1 MSLKQECIDIIN
13 LITEP
18 LKKDE
23 YDLYEIETDSI
34 RDICELTGE
43 DVTYGD
49 CFECEHNDDCQY
61 KKCVKIDIS
70 FWSYA
75 DFQRNYLFSKKSS
88 LSKGIHYINNRKQL
102 MAEMS
107 NFKKEIEIYKDYYAE
122 FGERYSDFIEYAK
135 EFGEKL
141 RQEYSFFENMNTDI
155 LPIVF
160 HTDFAKD
167 DEGKTDYAT
176 KGNFVSRGKQN
187 VINTYYCMEDT
198 ERTKQNI
205 RHELLHYFL
214 YMSNMK
220 YLDDSAI
227 FHYLCGVYNAHAY
240 MEMGEKER
248 VLYDKLVAVIP
259 TLEKKCKELKCK
271 EGAFSANRD
280 VVLMVAGNDR
290 EDFTNK
296 ELFDYGMN
304 ILNMICEIEPTNI
317 REVSGN

>member
-34 RDICELTGE
+34 RDICELSGK

-49 CFECEHNDDCQY
+49 CFDCEHYGDCTY
-61 KKCVKIDIS
+61 KKRVKVDVS
-70 FWSYA
+70 FWDYA
-75 DFQRNYLFSKKSS
+75 DFQRNYVFAKKPSV
-88 LSKGIHYINNRKQL
+88 SKGICYINNRKQL

-107 NFKKEIEIYKDYYAE
+107 QFRKEIEQYKDYYAE
-122 FGERYSDFIEYAK
+122 FGEKYNDFMEYAK

-141 RQEYSFFENMNTDI
+141 RQEYSFFENIDTDI

-167 DEGKTDYAT
+167 NEGKTDYET

-187 VINTYYCMEDT
+187 VINTYYCMEDI

-214 YMSNMK
+214 YMSDMK
-220 YLDDSAI
+220 YLDDDAI
-227 FHYLCGVYNAHAY
+227 FHYLCGIYDAHAY
-240 MEMGEKER
+240 KEMGEEEQG
-248 VLYDKLVAVIP
+248 LYDKLVFVIP
-259 TLEKKCKELKCK
+259 ELEKKCKELNCK
-271 EGAFSANRD
+271 DGAFNANRD
-280 VVLMVAGNDR
+280 VVMMASGSNR
-290 EDFTNK
+290 ESFHNK
-296 ELFDYGMN
+296 ELYDHGIR
-304 ILNMICEIEPTNI
+304 ILNMVYKVKPIDVKEDT
-317 REVSGN
+317 SS

>member
-13 LITEP
+13 LITDP

-34 RDICELTGE
+34 RDICELSGK

-49 CFECEHNDDCQY
+49 CFDCEHYGDCTY
-61 KKCVKIDIS
+61 KKRVKVDVS
-70 FWSYA
+70 FWDYA
-75 DFQRNYLFSKKSS
+75 DFQRNYVFAKKPSV
-88 LSKGIHYINNRKQL
+88 SKGICYINNRKQL

-107 NFKKEIEIYKDYYAE
+107 QFRKEIEQYKDYYAE
-122 FGERYSDFIEYAK
+122 FGEKYNDFMEYAK

-141 RQEYSFFENMNTDI
+141 RQEYSFFENIDTDI

-167 DEGKTDYAT
+167 NEGKTDYET

-187 VINTYYCMEDT
+187 VINTYYCMEDI

-214 YMSNMK
+214 YMSDMK
-220 YLDDSAI
+220 YSDDDAI
-227 FHYLCGVYNAHAY
+227 FHYLCDIYDAHAY
-240 MEMGEKER
+240 KEMGEEEQG
-248 VLYDKLVAVIP
+248 LYDKLVFVIP
-259 TLEKKCKELKCK
+259 ELEKKCKELKCK
-271 EGAFSANRD
+271 DGAFNANCN
-280 VVLMVAGNDR
+280 VVMMAAGSNR
-290 EDFTNK
+290 ESFRNK
-296 ELFDYGMN
+296 ELYDHGMR
-304 ILNMICEIEPTNI
+304 ILNMVYKVNPINVKEDT
-317 REVSGN
+317 SD

>member
-49 CFECEHNDDCQY
+49 CFDCEHYGDCQY
-61 KKCVKIDIS
+61 KKCVKVDVS
-70 FWSYA
+70 FWDYVA
-75 DFQRNYLFSKKSS
+75 FQRNYVFAKKPSAS
-88 LSKGIHYINNRKQL
+88 NGICYINNCKQL

-107 NFKKEIEIYKDYYAE
+107 NFKKEIEIYKDYYA
-122 FGERYSDFIEYAK
+122 

-220 YLDDSAI
+220 CSDDSAI
-227 FHYLCGVYNAHAY
+227 FHYCVVYMMLMFIKKWERKNEYY
-240 MEMGEKER
+240 M
-248 VLYDKLVAVIP
+248 INWWP
-259 TLEKKCKELKCK
+259 
-271 EGAFSANRD
+271 
-280 VVLMVAGNDR
+280 
-290 EDFTNK
+290 
-296 ELFDYGMN
+296 LFRHQKRSVRN
-304 ILNMICEIEPTNI
+304 
-317 REVSGN
+317 